1 MKYLLLSSL
10 YFFLMFTNHEPEII
24 SVSEF
29 NVVSPNTKNN
39 IFTSKDFSI
48 SKSKYKN
55 NYYYILTSKRNDNQE
70 VFQKLFLNTSSFEKI
85 SNLNN
90 GEEETVCVY
99 YYKKEV
105 GFREDIK
112 LGSEELVGEIKYI
125 DGVRSQKYFYEYC
138 GTNMFVKK
146 TGDDTLLILINN
158 TYQTPRNWY
167 EKEVDRIELVGDSY
181 NKLVE
186 LINHN

>member
-1 MKYLLLSSL
+1 M
-10 YFFLMFTNHEPEII
+10 
-24 SVSEF
+24 
-29 NVVSPNTKNN
+29 
-39 IFTSKDFSI
+39 
-48 SKSKYKN
+48 
-55 NYYYILTSKRNDNQE
+55 
-70 VFQKLFLNTSSFEKI
+70 
-85 SNLNN
+85 
-90 GEEETVCVY
+90 
-99 YYKKEV
+99 
-105 GFREDIK
+105 
-112 LGSEELVGEIKYI
+112 VGEIKYI

-186 LINHN
+186 LINQN

>member
-112 LGSEELVGEIKYI
+112 LG
-125 DGVRSQKYFYEYC
+125 
-138 GTNMFVKK
+138 
-146 TGDDTLLILINN
+146 
-158 TYQTPRNWY
+158 
-167 EKEVDRIELVGDSY
+167 
-181 NKLVE
+181 
-186 LINHN
+186 